1 MKMQESKNIFRYFS
15 DQFIGSFTGF
25 LIGIWASSLVSHF
38 FATRSI
44 RNLWGLT
51 SNKTLVSKQEFN
63 ALEWMASVL
72 VGYIVFEI
80 VLRSMTNYFLPRTE
94 AVRSRLVQGIVRM
107 WSYVK
112 KRDEGVMQEMP

>member
-25 LIGIWASSLVSHF
+25 LIGIWASSLVAHF

-51 SNKTLVSKQEFN
+51 SNKTLVSKQEFS

-80 VLRSMTNYFLPRTE
+80 VLRSMRNYFLPRTE
-94 AVRSRLVQGIVRM
+94 IIRSRMARAMMRM
-107 WSYVK
+107 WSSVK
-112 KRDEGVMQEMP
+112 KRDEGIVQEMP